1 MKSGMVL
8 LASACLAMLGCTQQR
23 SANQTN
29 ATDAVKAADASFQ
42 QAVAAKDLNKIMSHY
57 AENAVLMPAAK
68 PLLTGKAA
76 ITNEWKELLA
86 IPAFQNS
93 SKLAQAE
100 VSGSNDLAV
109 TRGSYETRLTGE
121 DGKLVTEP
129 GKWLSVWRK
138 QSDGAWRVVI
148 ETYNTDIPP
157 PDHK

>member
-1 MKSGMVL
+1 MKAVMGL
-8 LASACLAMLGCTQQR
+8 LAATCLSLLGCSEPR
-23 SANQTN
+23 NASDASAS
-29 ATDAVKAADASFQ
+29 DAVKAADASFQ
-42 QAVAAKDLNKIMSHY
+42 KAVAAKDLNQIVSFY
-57 AENAVLMPAAK
+57 ADDAVLMPAAK
-68 PLLTGKAA
+68 PVLHGKAA

-93 SKLAQAE
+93 SKLAQVE
-100 VSGSNDLAV
+100 VSASNDLAF

-138 QSDGAWRVVI
+138 QPDGSWRVAI

-157 PDHK
+157 PDHR